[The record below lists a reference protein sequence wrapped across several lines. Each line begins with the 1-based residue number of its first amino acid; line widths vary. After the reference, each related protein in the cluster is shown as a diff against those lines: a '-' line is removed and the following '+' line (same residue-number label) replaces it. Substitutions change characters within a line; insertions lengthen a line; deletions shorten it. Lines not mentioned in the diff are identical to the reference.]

1 MNNIVYYVLFS
12 VMLAISKLPSWIHYF
27 NSSVMAFVLYHVVKY
42 RRSIVEKNIKESFP
56 NLSPQEQNELK
67 KKFYSHLCDI
77 FVESVM
83 YLGMSESEMRHRM
96 RFYGLDIIR
105 NDCIKGRSIALY
117 LGHYANWEWVSSLS
131 LHLGD
136 VCTTSQIYHPMESPL
151 FDRLIGYTRSRFGG
165 KNIPIDGSIR
175 HILTYARQEKPIM
188 VGFISDQTPRWNN
201 IHLWIPFL
209 GHAET
214 PVFTGAERIAK
225 RLDMAVYYLDVR
237 KVKRGYYLAE
247 FIPMTSRPRELPDF
261 EITKM
266 YSHML
271 EETIRRNPSLWLWS
285 HNRWKRTKQEWEKR
299 YGKRQTEK
307 YETGI

>member
-27 NSSVMAFVLYHVVKY
+27 NSSVMAFVLYHVVRY

-83 YLGMSESEMRHRM
+83 YLGMSEGEIKRRM
-96 RFYGLDIIR
+96 RFSSMDAVR

-136 VCTTSQIYHPMESPL
+136 VCTTSQIYHPMENPL
-151 FDRLIGYTRSRFGG
+151 FDRLIGYTRSRFGS

-175 HILTYARQEKPIM
+175 HILKYARQEKPIM

-247 FIPMTSRPRELPDF
+247 FIPMTSRPRESTDF
-261 EITKM
+261 ELTKM
-266 YSHML
+266 YSRML

-285 HNRWKRTKQEWEKR
+285 HNRWKRTKKVWEKR
-299 YGKRQTEK
+299 YGEIQTNK
-307 YETGI
+307 HITTM